1 MTDYDLAIVPAH
13 DGGRVPKRTFRSVI
27 MPSGYKTLDRGE
39 DVKHLQSKLGQG
51 VRPALAVFLG
61 GATRDYDLT
70 VSDAEKLCSALKR
83 ASLRAGDYMLTTSRR
98 TSAHVERF
106 LKSTLARD
114 PACRFLVIANEDN
127 PSYAAGGMLELAD
140 LLIVTEDSLA
150 MISEAVGTGKRVI
163 VLSLGEGELPE
174 KHYRFH
180 QILVQRGLV
189 TLSGLADLEKNIT
202 ELLKKP
208 ATPVLQREKD
218 ALIEKLGAMI

>member
-1 MTDYDLAIVPAH
+1 MI
-13 DGGRVPKRTFRSVI
+13 
-27 MPSGYKTLDRGE
+27 
-39 DVKHLQSKLGQG
+39 
-51 VRPALAVFLG
+51 
-61 GATRDYDLT
+61 
-70 VSDAEKLCSALKR
+70 
-83 ASLRAGDYMLTTSRR
+83 TTSRR
-98 TSAHVERF
+98 TSANVERF
-106 LKSTLARD
+106 LKSHLAGQ
-114 PACRFLVIANEDN
+114 PACRLLVIANEDN
-127 PSYAAGGMLELAD
+127 PSYAAGGMMGLAD

-180 QILVQRGLV
+180 QILAQRGLV

-218 ALIEKLGAMI
+218 ALIEQLGGMI